1 MGIPR
6 YFSATYAEARQKF
19 LEAGRAAGAASE
31 AYVNPNA
38 KGANGEELALD
49 VARFGDRD
57 AQNLLIVCSGT
68 HGNDGFCGSGCQIGL
83 IAEGVLAA
91 RPPDAA
97 VLLVHAANP
106 YGFSHIRRVT
116 EDNVDLNRNFQDFS
130 KPLPENPRYADIH
143 DLLVPP
149 DWDGPGRALADAAL
163 AAWGE
168 ANGGRKAYQ
177 AAVAG
182 GQYAFPDGLFFGG
195 RTATWSNRT
204 FRALVEKHGEAAR
217 RVAAIDLHTGLGPSG
232 YGEPITMV
240 AADTPGFARAR
251 AWWGGDV
258 TSTADGTSAS
268 PAVAGPLIGSLAES
282 LPRAEITAIG
292 LEFGTV
298 ALSRVLEAIRGD
310 NWLNARGLK
319 AGVAMDSALAPRY
332 QDEDSRRA
340 LCRRRRL
347 EGAGLR
353 PHRRLYAQGFS
364 GARRIGERPGGRLGC
379 VADAI
384 DDPFRLRRPGVAL
397 DHQLLDGDRAF
408 DRRDDRGK
416 IEQEPVARGLDDAA
430 AQARHDRPS
439 RLAMLAHGP

>member
-1 MGIPR
+1 MGISR
-6 YFSATYAEARQKF
+6 HFSATYPEARRKF
-19 LEAGRAAGAASE
+19 VDAARADGAAIESH
-31 AYVNPNA
+31 VNPNA
-38 KGANGEELALD
+38 TGAEAEALVTD
-49 VARFGDRD
+49 VARFG
-57 AQNLLIVCSGT
+57 ATGAESLLIVVSGT
-68 HGNDGFCGSGCQIGL
+68 HGNEGFCGSGCQIGL
-83 IAEGVLAA
+83 IAQGVVAA
-91 RPPDAA
+91 RPQDVE
-97 VLLVHAANP
+97 VLLVHAVNP

-251 AWWGGDV
+251 AWWGDDV

-268 PAVAGPLIGSLAES
+268 PAVAGPLIGSLPER
-282 LPRAEITAIG
+282 LPRAEITAVG

-298 ALSRVLEAIRGD
+298 LLGEVLDAIRGD
-310 NWLNARGLK
+310 NWLYARGLK
-319 AGVAMDSALAPRY
+319 AGVAMDSALAR
-332 QDEDSRRA
+332 DIKTKIRDA
-340 LCRRRRL
+340 L
-347 EGAGLR
+347 
-353 PHRRLYAQGFS
+353 F
-364 GARRIGERPGGRLGC
+364 
-379 VADAI
+379 VDADAWKEQ
-384 DDPFRLRRPGVAL
+384 VYA
-397 DHQLLDGDRAF
+397 RAADF
-408 DRRDDRGK
+408 TLK
-416 IEQEPVARGLDDAA
+416 AFRGLA
-430 AQARHDRPS
+430 
-439 RLAMLAHGP
+439 G